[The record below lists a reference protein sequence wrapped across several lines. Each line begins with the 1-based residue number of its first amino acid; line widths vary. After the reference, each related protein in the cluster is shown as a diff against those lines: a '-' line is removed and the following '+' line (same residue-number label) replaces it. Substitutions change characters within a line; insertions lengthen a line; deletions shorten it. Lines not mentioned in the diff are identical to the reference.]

1 MNIFNLFGKK
11 KLPRSISQTTEEM
24 IQRDW
29 KQIDILLAGKSPS
42 QLRQALITA
51 DKTLDNA
58 LRDLVNGETLGERLK
73 LSDTRF
79 DKHFYDEIW
88 KAHKIRNT
96 LVHESGFEPP
106 HFVVTEAVQ
115 TLRRAVQSLGV
126 RI

>member
-11 KLPRSISQTTEEM
+11 KLSRTISKNTEEM

-29 KQIDILLAGKSPS
+29 KQIDILLAGKAPS

-58 LRDLVNGETLGERLK
+58 LRDLFDGNTLGDRLK
-73 LSDTRF
+73 LADSKF
-79 DKHFYDEIW
+79 DKHFYDDIW
-88 KAHKIRNT
+88 KAHKLRNS

-106 HFVVTEAVQ
+106 HFVVTEAIQ
-115 TLRRAVQSLGV
+115 TLRRAVQSLGI